1 LIEVLIIPVPIFQ
14 NSCKMGAVDKY
25 NLKWN
30 DFESGLLTGFQDI
43 RKSQQFFDVTL
54 ICEASQI
61 QAHKVRIRI
70 WPDGPFKFC
79 SGTIILT
86 KSRYFEKNNLPRE
99 VFSLFNVS

>member
-1 LIEVLIIPVPIFQ
+1 
-14 NSCKMGAVDKY
+14 MGAVDKY

-30 DFESGLLTGFQDI
+30 DFESGLLSGFQDI

-70 WPDGPFKFC
+70 WPNGPFKLLRWKVCFA
-79 SGTIILT
+79 
-86 KSRYFEKNNLPRE
+86 
-99 VFSLFNVS
+99 FSVV

>member
-1 LIEVLIIPVPIFQ
+1 
-14 NSCKMGAVDKY
+14 MGAVDKY

-30 DFESGLLTGFQDI
+30 DFESGLLSGFQDI

-61 QAHKVRIRI
+61 HAHKVKIGI

-79 SGTIILT
+79 YGINILT
-86 KSRYFEKNNLPRE
+86 KKRYCESIYPDG
-99 VFSLFNVS
+99 LFYLQCSVRYLYKYGTGIVA

>member
-1 LIEVLIIPVPIFQ
+1 
-14 NSCKMGAVDKY
+14 MGAVDKY

-30 DFESGLLTGFQDI
+30 DFESGLLSGFQDI

-70 WPDGPFKFC
+70 WPDGTFKFC
-79 SGTIILT
+79 SAIII
-86 KSRYFEKNNLPRE
+86 
-99 VFSLFNVS
+99 